1 MFYILFILYLVL
13 TSCGLLYIK
22 LGGQSTSASITNSI
36 FSIQLDFRLI
46 IGLICYVLSFLLYTI
61 ILQKR
66 DLSYIYP
73 ISAGIINII
82 SVLMGVIILKEK
94 ISTSGIVGIAA
105 IVIGVVLLNA
115 KG

>member
-46 IGLICYVLSFLLYTI
+46 IGLVCYVLSFLLYTI